1 VRADRCEAARPLKPG
16 VGTAPGGLQISVALP
31 DGSAVV
37 ILQTVALAFHPQVAP
52 PATQLLDS
60 TGLTTLLLM
69 IAAAIGLLML
79 FAYWRAGRT
88 GLGKLA

>member
-1 VRADRCEAARPLKPG
+1 M
-16 VGTAPGGLQISVALP
+16 ALP
-31 DGSAVV
+31 DGSALVF
-37 ILQTVALAFHPQVAP
+37 LQTVALSFHPQVAP

-60 TGLTTLLLM
+60 TGLTTMLLV
-69 IAAAIGLLML
+69 IAAVIGLLML